1 MLIRKVQVFKIE
13 AMASVK
19 ELRKSLGL
27 TQSEVA
33 LGAKMPLRTYKNYE
47 NDPKKVTSIKY
58 RYLQDYLLKLVY
70 LDESHG
76 VLPLARIVELSVPIL
91 KRYRISFAYLFGSC
105 ARKEMKESSDID
117 LLVSP
122 LGDGLTYFALAEEL
136 RESLHKKIDLLDTK
150 QLQGNES
157 LLNNV
162 LKDGVRIL

>member
-1 MLIRKVQVFKIE
+1 VQIFKIE
-13 AMASVK
+13 AMASLK

-47 NDPKKVTSIKY
+47 NDPKKVDSIKY
-58 RYLQDYLLKLVY
+58 RYLQDYLLKLNY

-76 VLPLARIVELSVPIL
+76 VLPLSRIVELSVPIL

>member
-76 VLPLARIVELSVPIL
+76 GE
-91 KRYRISFAYLFGSC
+91 YL
-105 ARKEMKESSDID
+105 
-117 LLVSP
+117 
-122 LGDGLTYFALAEEL
+122 
-136 RESLHKKIDLLDTK
+136 
-150 QLQGNES
+150 
-157 LLNNV
+157 
-162 LKDGVRIL
+162 

>member
-91 KRYRISFAYLFGSC
+91 KRYRISFAYLFGSY

>member
-1 MLIRKVQVFKIE
+1 
-13 AMASVK
+13 MASLK

-47 NDPKKVTSIKY
+47 NDPEKVDSIKY
-58 RYLQDYLLKLVY
+58 RYLQDYLLKLNN

-76 VLPLARIVELSVPIL
+76 VLPLSRIVELSVPIL
-91 KRYRISFAYLFGSC
+91 KRYRISFAYLFGSY

-122 LGDGLTYFALAEEL
+122 LGDGLTYFALIEEL

-150 QLQGNES
+150 QLQGNEE

-162 LKDGVRIL
+162 LKDGVRIPLEQRPKSTPKHS